1 MPGFLHKPKAN
12 VAPACATV
20 DEIYGRTIQMNAP
33 VNTPALD
40 RIDRKI
46 LHELMRDATLS
57 VAQLAERVGLSQTPC
72 WKRVQKLE
80 AAGIITGR
88 VAMVDPGRIGLGL
101 MVFIEIG
108 APDHSPEWR
117 AQFRKII
124 PQFDEI
130 VEVYRMAGDIDYLLK
145 VVVPDTSAFDQFYL
159 ELTRALPCRNVT
171 SKFAMETVR
180 TTTALPIDVDS
191 I

>member
-1 MPGFLHKPKAN
+1 
-12 VAPACATV
+12 
-20 DEIYGRTIQMNAP
+20 MNAP

-46 LHELMRDATLS
+46 LHELMRDATLP

-80 AAGIITGR
+80 AARIITGR
-88 VAMVDPGRIGLGL
+88 VALVDPDTIGLGL
-101 MVFIEIG
+101 MVFIEIE
-108 APDHSPEWR
+108 AADHSPEWR

-124 PQFDEI
+124 PQFNEI
-130 VEVYRMAGDIDYLLK
+130 VEVYRMAGDIDYLLM
-145 VVVPDTSAFDQFYL
+145 VVVADTSAFHQFYL

-180 TTTALPIDVDS
+180 TTTALPIDVETV
-191 I
+191 